1 MLRDIGN
8 SCSSLK
14 SCTMCLGES
23 TEDVGLGLKEPG
35 EPSISAPKP
44 STSPSTSSSIR
55 GVPAQEM
62 WSNASREALGREA
75 PRWALFNVS
84 GEGTA
89 EGRCSGYPLL
99 GVAGVDGGE
108 CLFLRREV
116 DTIVA
121 DWSLKEEPFSQS
133 RPFLRQGVHTG
144 SFSSHFFFR
153 LRQVRH
159 PVFVLSA
166 LLRGGCCKC
175 CATSIPR
182 TFSSVVKV
190 ACNDELRNHSALP
203 NFHLEPGLCQEV
215 D

>member
-1 MLRDIGN
+1 MLRDIDN

-14 SCTMCLGES
+14 SCTKRLGES
-23 TEDVGLGLKEPG
+23 TEDVGLGSKEPG
-35 EPSISAPKP
+35 EPSERAPKP
-44 STSPSTSSSIR
+44 STSPSTISSIR

-62 WSNASREALGREA
+62 WSFREALGREA
-75 PRWALFNVS
+75 SRWALFNVS
-84 GEGTA
+84 GEGAA
-89 EGRCSGYPLL
+89 EGRCSGCLLL
-99 GVAGVDGGE
+99 GVAGLDGGE
-108 CLFLRREV
+108 CLFLRRDV

-121 DWSLKEEPFSQS
+121 DWSLKEELFSQS

-175 CATSIPR
+175 CATSIPE

-190 ACNDELRNHSALP
+190 ACNDELRNHSTLSD
-203 NFHLEPGLCQEV
+203 FHLEPGLCQEV